1 MFLRNRYNYL
11 ALIFV
16 SYFIFIIYN
25 IFSLQILN
33 SSDSIKRIDQQT
45 LDVFYLT
52 PPRGE
57 IYDTNNEKLATSSL
71 EPHLFINLRKIN
83 KDNIDQ
89 YKQYLK
95 YNFQELKNSDLEEIF
110 SSKEILYLVRNI
122 NDLDYLER
130 QALQELDAFEIFDY
144 PIREYTYMNIASHI
158 IGYIG
163 KPTSEDFEEFPN
175 TIKTGIVG
183 KSGVEKY
190 YENQLSGKAGEVVFK
205 GDEIVDFILPESGE
219 DLYLTID
226 IETQIVATESLLE
239 GIKLANENFESE
251 NIIQKGSVVV
261 IDVDTG
267 EVLTMVS
274 LPDFDPNKFVKGI
287 SSFDFN
293 QLNRIEAFN
302 NFAIQG
308 LYPPGSVFKVVA
320 YWLAENEGLFPD
332 GISSRSN
339 RMKCEGNLSFSFIDG
354 SQQVYNDWKEDG
366 HGNVNLSSAIQ
377 QSCNVYFWDIAL
389 KIWRTY
395 EGNENESILQEYARN
410 LGFGKVTGI
419 DLPFEKS
426 GVVPD
431 RDLFEEWTITRPEL
445 VRPEGWLGGDL
456 MNLIVGQGAI
466 TTTPMQVASAYKTL
480 LTGYSSAPYLDKNID
495 SVQKVKNY
503 DINDDFIEFLLSD
516 LNLVTNKDGTAYFAF
531 EVLGRKENDIGGK
544 TGTAQNPGDKNNTS
558 WFAGVDSISNPKY
571 VIVTVVDEGGSG
583 SAVAAP
589 ISRRIIQHL
598 IGEDLT
604 PVKFGEITE

>member
-16 SYFIFIIYN
+16 SYFIFIVYN

-83 KDNIDQ
+83 EDNIDQ
-89 YKQYLK
+89 YKQYLR

-163 KPTSEDFEEFPN
+163 KPTSEDFKEFPN

-205 GDEIVDFILPESGE
+205 GDEVVEFILPEPGE

-226 IETQIVATESLLE
+226 VETQIVATESLLE
-239 GIKLANENFESE
+239 GIKLANENFDSE

-261 IDVDTG
+261 IDVETG

-410 LGFGKVTGI
+410 LGFGEATGI

-426 GVVPD
+426 GIVPD

-466 TTTPMQVASAYKTL
+466 TTTPLQVASAYKTL
-480 LTGYSSAPYLDKNID
+480 LTGYSSAPYLHKNID

-516 LNLVTNKDGTAYFAF
+516 LNLVTNKDGTAYLAF
-531 EVLGRKENDIGGK
+531 EVLGRKANDIGGK
-544 TGTAQNPGDKNNTS
+544 TGTAQNPGNRNNTS

>member
-11 ALIFV
+11 ALVFV
-16 SYFIFIIYN
+16 SYFIFIIYS

-33 SSDSIKRIDQQT
+33 SDETIKRIDQQT
-45 LDVFYLT
+45 LDVFYLS

-57 IYDTNNEKLATSSL
+57 IYDTNNERLATSSL

-83 KDNIDQ
+83 EDNIDQ

-95 YNFQELKNSDLEEIF
+95 YNFEELKNSDLEEIF
-110 SSKEILYLVRNI
+110 LSKEILYLVRNI

-205 GDEIVDFILPESGE
+205 GGEVVDFILPEPGE

-239 GIKLANENFESE
+239 GIKLANENFDSE

-261 IDVDTG
+261 IDVETG

-410 LGFGKVTGI
+410 LGFGKATGI

-466 TTTPMQVASAYKTL
+466 TTTPIQVASAYKTL

-516 LNLVTNKDGTAYFAF
+516 LNLVTNKDGTAYLAF
-531 EVLGRKENDIGGK
+531 EVLGRKANDIGGK
-544 TGTAQNPGDKNNTS
+544 TGTAQNPGNRNNTS

>member
-11 ALIFV
+11 ALVFV

-33 SSDSIKRIDQQT
+33 SDDSIKRIDQQT
-45 LDVFYLT
+45 LDVFYLS

-83 KDNIDQ
+83 DDNIEQ

-130 QALQELDAFEIFDY
+130 QSLQELEAFEIFDY
-144 PIREYTYMNIASHI
+144 PIREYTYMNTASHI

-163 KPTSEDFEEFPN
+163 KPTSEDFEEYPD
-175 TIKTGIVG
+175 TIKNGIVG

-190 YENQLSGKAGEVVFK
+190 YENKLSGKAGEIVFK
-205 GDEIVDFILPESGE
+205 GDEVIEFILPEPGE

-239 GIKLANENFESE
+239 GIKLANENFDSE

-261 IDVDTG
+261 IDIETG
-267 EVLTMVS
+267 EILTMVS

-339 RMKCEGNLSFSFIDG
+339 RMECEGKLSFSFIDG

-410 LGFGKVTGI
+410 LGFGQVTGI

-426 GVVPD
+426 GIVPD
-431 RDLFEEWTITRPEL
+431 RNLFEEWTITRPEL

-480 LTGYSSAPYLDKNID
+480 LTGYSSTPFLHKNID
-495 SVQKVKNY
+495 TVQKVKNY
-503 DINDDFIEFLLSD
+503 DINDEFIEFLLSD
-516 LNLVTNKDGTAYFAF
+516 LNLVTNKNGTAYFAF
-531 EVLGRKENDIGGK
+531 EVLREKAKDIGGK
-544 TGTAQNPGDKNNTS
+544 TGTAQNPGNRNSTS

-598 IGEDLT
+598 IDVDLT